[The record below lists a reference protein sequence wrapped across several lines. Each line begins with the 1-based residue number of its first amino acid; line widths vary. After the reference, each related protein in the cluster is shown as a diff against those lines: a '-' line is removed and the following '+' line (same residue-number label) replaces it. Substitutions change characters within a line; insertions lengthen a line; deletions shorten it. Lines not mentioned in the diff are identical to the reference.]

1 MTPSTRIFDVLG
13 ILSVIAWITI
23 LCAFGYQEWSKQQLE
38 GQGAALIGEEGAA
51 PLALSEGNAWLVLR
65 RDDEEI
71 GYIHESR
78 TKVDNNWL
86 FEHEMVMLI
95 EIGGMEQWVD
105 THTRATLDANGYLEK
120 FQGDITSF
128 MGTFTAKGEVQPD
141 AIAIE
146 IDLGRTGQHMSRKV
160 ALSEPPRLANTALNQ
175 LVARPEKLV
184 VGQRYEREYFD
195 PMQQQMSTISYRY
208 LEEREIDL
216 YDTKRLAYHFEQ
228 EIMGEELDVYV
239 SPDGEILIQEFP
251 MRTVASLLPE
261 ELGKTH
267 VSGLKRDLRLRERTS
282 KSKNDASKQDGAPI
296 VDPSIDPNK
305 LGLQGALQS
314 LSSMIAPRP
323 DASPDEPDMAVDMTR
338 DPPDAAP
345 DGDASAPPSP

>member
-1 MTPSTRIFDVLG
+1 MPWLLGGVSAGMGVIWHALAASRPTEASASTPPKETFNWSVLRQRVVLACIG
-13 ILSVIAWITI
+13 LHCTTNNITYSVLQWSPTI
-23 LCAFGYQEWSKQQLE
+23 YANLGCTPLQAGTYLAVPGMFGFCVNWVVAAVETKLMLMGVKDKAVRRW
-38 GQGAALIGEEGAA
+38 AALAA
-51 PLALSEGNAWLVLR
+51 CTWQAVSV
-65 RDDEEI
+65 
-71 GYIHESR
+71 
-78 TKVDNNWL
+78 TL
-86 FEHEMVMLI
+86 F
-95 EIGGMEQWVD
+95 G
-105 THTRATLDANGYLEK
+105 
-120 FQGDITSF
+120 
-128 MGTFTAKGEVQPD
+128 
-141 AIAIE
+141 
-146 IDLGRTGQHMSRKV
+146 
-160 ALSEPPRLANTALNQ
+160 LANTALNQ

>member
-146 IDLGRTGQHMSRKV
+146 IDLGRTGQHMSR
-160 ALSEPPRLANTALNQ
+160 
-175 LVARPEKLV
+175 
-184 VGQRYEREYFD
+184 
-195 PMQQQMSTISYRY
+195 
-208 LEEREIDL
+208 
-216 YDTKRLAYHFEQ
+216 
-228 EIMGEELDVYV
+228 
-239 SPDGEILIQEFP
+239 
-251 MRTVASLLPE
+251 
-261 ELGKTH
+261 
-267 VSGLKRDLRLRERTS
+267 
-282 KSKNDASKQDGAPI
+282 
-296 VDPSIDPNK
+296 
-305 LGLQGALQS
+305 
-314 LSSMIAPRP
+314 
-323 DASPDEPDMAVDMTR
+323 
-338 DPPDAAP
+338 
-345 DGDASAPPSP
+345 